1 MKKLIAI
8 ILCICLLLLTAC
20 QSDENGKT
28 ETNSQP
34 SQTVDDM
41 QTEIDFIQETLMSYL
56 NDCWGYRKG
65 IHKFE
70 FDTTIE
76 LNGIDY
82 YVFKVYLA
90 DGEYSNSFA
99 ISLDEKKVYLL
110 TNEGWVE
117 DKNPEPWSKW

>member
-8 ILCICLLLLTAC
+8 LLCISLLLLTAC
-20 QSDENGKT
+20 QGDENGKI
-28 ETNSQP
+28 ETNSQT

-41 QTEIDFIQETLMSYL
+41 QTEIEFIQETLISYL

-65 IHKFE
+65 IHQFV
-70 FDTTIE
+70 FDTTTK

-82 YVFKVYLA
+82 YAFKVYLP

-99 ISLDEKKVYLL
+99 ISLYEKKVYLL

-117 DKNPEPWSKW
+117 DKNPEPWLKW